1 MIRYVCKDCQTNY
14 YTSIDS
20 NNLKCESNNLKCE
33 KCDSDLINEGP
44 AN

>member
-20 NNLKCESNNLKCE
+20 NNLKCE